1 MERREGTPPIV
12 DRELEIGRIETL
24 LEGARRGEGRLLF
37 LRGEAG
43 IGKTRLLQEAVERAE
58 RLGFAVGSA
67 AALSESVATYRPWTE
82 ALRQVGSEE
91 LLEDAPPP
99 KLLAVVA
106 FGKQGKAMEK
116 VERPGV
122 NPADSGPLHARLAQL
137 AGDAYGKQRGHGGG
151 GVVVEAAGLHR
162 LVLAPGPRPVGAI
175 LEGRESELFVE
186 DLRQLADS
194 VGGSPRQPAAKEME
208 SSLRA
213 FLDGGKYEGIDYAR
227 DDAKLRQSRRFENVA
242 LGVARKASGSPLLL
256 VLDDLQWADPSS
268 LALLRYVAR
277 NTRRSPVLLLGAYR
291 VEEGS
296 VRPHLQEALQGIASE
311 ELLDEMDLTGLAR
324 EHLKDLAAAFLGPHV
339 LDDAFLDA
347 LWRETEG
354 NPLFVREVLRG
365 LEEEGGIAVK
375 AGGKRLVR
383 PLESLELP
391 RRVRDVIQA
400 RIERLSKEDREL
412 LEAAAA
418 CGTRF
423 TAALLSRVADREE
436 AKVLRGLN
444 SIAKVHGLVRG
455 AAAGYAFDHPA
466 VHEAASEATPEEA
479 RREYHLRAAAW
490 LEIAGGRVDEIGEHY
505 YLAGDPRAVPKLRE
519 AAEAARARYANAEA
533 IRFYNE
539 ALSLESEPDKTREVL
554 GALGFLHRLVGDYA
568 AGVAA
573 YSRALDLART
583 DREKAGIAAGMA
595 TVQVDKGEYERALK
609 SCLEALPLVEG
620 EWVEEEAAVACRIG
634 EVYDLRGN
642 YEKALDYFD
651 RALAIREKIGDQ
663 AGLAGSLDTV
673 GNVHFRRGNYEKA
686 LEHYRRALAIRE
698 KIGDQASIA
707 GSLNHIGNVH
717 GFRGE
722 YEKAHECHVT
732 ALAIREK
739 VGDQA
744 SIAGSLNNL
753 GNDHLLRGDYDKALK
768 YYWRAVPISERIGH
782 LQFLSN
788 HLYNIGNVYSRR
800 GDYDKALEHQGQAL
814 AIREKI
820 GTLQGIAASLSSI
833 GNVHSLR
840 GDFDRALEYY
850 WRAVPIQE
858 KIGDQRSIAES
869 LNNIGNMYSNRGDYD
884 KAVEYFDRALAI
896 REKIGDRVGIAETS
910 TNLSETSI
918 RKRDLSSAER
928 HCERALSVA
937 HHVGNKERIG
947 VAKKVRGMLLRRTG
961 QWENS
966 AADFEESLR
975 ISNQVGNPFEE
986 GRTQHE
992 FGLMW
997 KDKGN
1002 RERAR
1007 EHLSQ
1012 AVHLFER
1019 IGAKK
1024 ELEKARAALQ
1034 DLP

>member
-1 MERREGTPPIV
+1 LRLHLPAVIPPV
-12 DRELEIGRIETL
+12 
-24 LEGARRGEGRLLF
+24 
-37 LRGEAG
+37 G
-43 IGKTRLLQEAVERAE
+43 I
-58 RLGFAVGSA
+58 
-67 AALSESVATYRPWTE
+67 P
-82 ALRQVGSEE
+82 EE
-91 LLEDAPPP
+91 LTD
-99 KLLAVVA
+99 
-106 FGKQGKAMEK
+106 
-116 VERPGV
+116 R
-122 NPADSGPLHARLAQL
+122 
-137 AGDAYGKQRGHGGG
+137 
-151 GVVVEAAGLHR
+151 
-162 LVLAPGPRPVGAI
+162 VLAPEPRPVGAI

-186 DLRQLADS
+186 DLRQLAES
-194 VGGSPRQPAAKEME
+194 VGGLSRQPAGKEVE
-208 SSLRA
+208 ASLRA

-455 AAAGYAFDHPA
+455 AAAEYAFDHPA
-466 VHEAASEATPEEA
+466 VHEAASEATPAEA

-505 YLAGDPRAVPKLRE
+505 YLAGDAKAVPKLRE

-539 ALSLESEPDKTREVL
+539 ALSLVTDPGKTGEILEAL
-554 GALGFLHRLVGDYA
+554 GAIGSLVGDYA
-568 AGVAA
+568 AGLAA
-573 YSRALDLART
+573 YAQALDLART
-583 DREKAGIAAGMA
+583 DRERAGMAAGMA
-595 TVQVDKGEYERALK
+595 SVQVQVGEYEAALK
-609 SCLEALPLVEG
+609 GCFEALPLVEG
-620 EWVEEEAAVACRIG
+620 EGVEEEAAVLAQIGMLYFRRGEYDRALEYHRRSLAIQEKIGDPAGLAGSLHTIGFMHHDRGDYDKALEYYGRALAISERIG
-634 EVYDLRGN
+634 HLQFLANHLHHIGYVHYSRGDYD
-642 YEKALDYFD
+642 KALAYFG
-651 RALAIREKIGDQ
+651 RALAIREKIGDP
-663 AGLAGSLDTV
+663 A
-673 GNVHFRRGNYEKA
+673 
-686 LEHYRRALAIRE
+686 ALAASLHS
-698 KIGDQASIA
+698 IGD
-707 GSLNHIGNVH
+707 VH
-717 GFRGE
+717 
-722 YEKAHECHVT
+722 
-732 ALAIREK
+732 
-739 VGDQA
+739 
-744 SIAGSLNNL
+744 
-753 GNDHLLRGDYDKALK
+753 
-768 YYWRAVPISERIGH
+768 
-782 LQFLSN
+782 
-788 HLYNIGNVYSRR
+788 YSR
-800 GDYDKALEHQGQAL
+800 GDYDKALEYLGRAVPISEGIGDLQLL
-814 AIREKI
+814 ANN
-820 GTLQGIAASLSSI
+820 LSCI
-833 GNVHSLR
+833 GNVHR
-840 GDFDRALEYY
+840 DLE
-850 WRAVPIQE
+850 
-858 KIGDQRSIAES
+858 
-869 LNNIGNMYSNRGDYD
+869 DYD
-884 KAVEYFDRALAI
+884 KALEHYGRGLAI
-896 REKIGDRVGIAETS
+896 GEKVGDLVRIAEAS
-910 TNLSETSI
+910 TGLAETSI
-918 RKRDLSSAER
+918 RKGDLLNAER

-937 HHVGNKERIG
+937 TQVGSKENIG
-947 VAKKVRGMLLRRTG
+947 AAKRVRGMLLRWRER
-961 QWENS
+961 WEES
-966 AADFEESLR
+966 AADFEESLW
-975 ISNQVGNPFEE
+975 IYTQVGQPFDE
-986 GRTQHE
+986 GRTHHE

-997 KDKGN
+997 KDKGD

-1012 AVHLFER
+1012 AVRLFER
-1019 IGAKK
+1019 IGAKI
-1024 ELEKARAALQ
+1024 ELERAREALRE
-1034 DLP
+1034 LP